1 MSQDKK
7 ANPAPLGL
15 MGFGMTTVLLNL
27 LNAGIVPVDSLG
39 MILAVGFFY
48 GGIGQVIAGI
58 WELKNGNTFGATA
71 FSSYGLFWLTFVFI
85 NFFPAMG
92 LTSAVSTLALV
103 PYLFM
108 WGLFTFWMFLSTLK
122 LNRALQV
129 VFLTLTIL
137 FWLLA
142 IGHLGFPIMNVIAGW
157 EGILCGFSAIY
168 TAMAEV
174 MNEIYGRVVLP
185 IGPVG
190 N

>member
-1 MSQDKK
+1 MSEQKT

-27 LNAGIVPVDSLG
+27 LNAQIAPAESLG
-39 MILAVGFFY
+39 MILAMGFFY

-58 WELKNGNTFGATA
+58 WEFKNGNTFAATA
-71 FSSYGLFWLTFVFI
+71 FSSYGLFWLSFVFI

-92 LTSAVSTLALV
+92 LTAAVTTIALV

-108 WGLFTFWMFLSTLK
+108 WGLFTFWMFLSALK

-142 IGHLGFPIMNVIAGW
+142 IGHLGFPIINVIAGY
-157 EGILCGFSAIY
+157 EGILCGMSAIY

-174 MNEIYGRVVLP
+174 MNEYYGRVVLP